1 MKHTQQSNIRQKI
14 LSFALGLSLLFNIFA
29 PVAAVFAQDVAP
41 PDTPVTSWQL
51 TDANQ
56 QAVSET
62 NPIKSGASYAL
73 TAEIHLQALE
83 GGKLVAGSTYQVKL
97 PVNAE
102 VGTWSGAQATPKVL
116 VSKSGETIGS
126 FVIQNQTILLT
137 LNEAVTELDQVD
149 AVIQTD
155 AVLTTDVNQAVT
167 QAVQVGDSSQKIAF
181 VVATSEVTAE
191 SELLPATPSLQ
202 LAPFAVAADYSSQV
216 VVNDWNIL
224 NGAGIPLSLTTLGAD
239 SGRYQLKFNWTLTPA
254 SSTLNAGDKFS
265 FNCPTMAP
273 SGSWTATNYAWS
285 DFLDS
290 NGIVIGQ
297 WRIQSNKIEVILN
310 ANVAGRQSISAEFI
324 SGSIAFQASVPQAGT
339 FDVSFGGI
347 VKTINFSKTSNNNI
361 GTLSGIDSKTCISVS
376 NTTAIWN
383 IQIGNAEVRKLGQS
397 FGTAFDVKQNV
408 YVEDMLNGTPNGT
421 ILLQARLFLPNNLDT
436 GVLSTRNVAFT
447 IYSTSKINQ
456 NPGESYEEFKGR
468 LQVYQYGYYQDEY
481 GKYTFVLNLGDLG
494 DSGPRYSDL
503 NANFVSVA
511 ASSVINA
518 GFYSE
523 SDRPALEAYIN
534 NTYGNSNV
542 IGGKVAEYIMKI
554 TETYPQVAQN
564 TQITNTA
571 KIIKNGNSSNVSAI
585 GTLQATSGTG
595 TTVTSGS
602 AGVYLL
608 DSDTNLP
615 LAGTFKL
622 QKQQGDGS
630 WIDYN
635 GDGSGPWTTDAAN
648 FGFVNA
654 GSVGDGTFRFYQT
667 AAPNAEYDLTN
678 SPGYD
683 ASAGSVVSV
692 PFTIDAAND
701 PTGQIVT
708 VKNTKY
714 KFNITYTKG
723 NHGDFNDNVF
733 NNRVINSMTPSFSGT
748 LGADGVSP
756 KGETGYTFTGWS
768 PAVANTVTATVT
780 YTAQWAPTVYDI
792 SYVLNGGS
800 PTSNP
805 ATYTYGVG
813 VTSFADATGKTG
825 YTFAGWYD
833 DATAGN
839 LVTTIS
845 TTETGNKTLYAR
857 WTPNEYDILYHLDG
871 GDNDGANPAKYTY
884 DVGVASFEDATK
896 DGYHFLGWY
905 DAAEGGNLITN
916 ISSTA
921 TGTKNLY
928 AHWDYTIT
936 YELDGGTNGT
946 NPTHYEFGTGVASF
960 APASKTG
967 HDFQGWYDAAT
978 GGNKV
983 TNIPATAK
991 EDKTLYA
998 RFTPSEYTI
1007 AYELDGGTNSTANPG
1022 TYTYGVGVASFEDA
1036 TKDGYIFLGWFDA
1049 ESGGN
1054 AITDISDTTMGNQT
1068 LYAHFKYDYA
1078 RLEAKPIVRT
1088 VVRNTTYTWHHP
1100 EHEPVLYDEDNNVVP
1115 DADIW
1120 AIVDGVAYNATD
1132 AAELPEGV
1140 HDVTFTNVNPMTRFT
1155 PFNRLVTRA
1164 TVREV
1169 TTHTTATILA
1179 VDNPIVELE
1188 PAPITVRYVD
1198 QSGKELKTATVYTG
1212 KIGDAITSNAPTI
1225 AGYELI
1231 SLSDKITATI
1241 TDQAQTFT
1249 FVYKPVTQTPA
1260 LPPTDQQLPK
1270 TGESQSAFNLILGF
1284 ILVAL
1289 VSMITWF
1296 KLGKRNTR
1304 HSD

>member
-1 MKHTQQSNIRQKI
+1 MKHTQQSNVRQKI
-14 LSFALGLSLLFNIFA
+14 LSFMLGLSLLFNIFA

-41 PDTPVTSWQL
+41 PVAPVTSWQL
-51 TDANQ
+51 TDANY
-56 QAVSET
+56 QAVSED
-62 NPIKSGASYAL
+62 NPIKSGVSYAL
-73 TAEIHLQALE
+73 TAEIHLQGLE
-83 GGKLVAGSTYQVKL
+83 GGHLVAGSTYQVKL

-102 VGTWSGAQATPKVL
+102 VGTWSGAQTTPKAL
-116 VSKSGETIGS
+116 VRKSGETVGS
-126 FVIQNQTILLT
+126 FVIQNQTVLLT
-137 LNEAVTELDQVD
+137 LNETVAELDQVD

-155 AVLTTDVNQAVT
+155 AVLITDVNQDVT
-167 QAVQVGDSSQKIAF
+167 QAVQVGNISQTLAF
-181 VVATSEVTAE
+181 EGAATDTTPELAKVKPALRATTA
-191 SELLPATPSLQ
+191 T
-202 LAPFAVAADYSSQV
+202 VDYSNQV
-216 VVNDWNIL
+216 VVNDWDLFNSA
-224 NGAGIPLSLTTLGAD
+224 GALSTTNPA
-239 SGRYQLKFNWTLTPA
+239 SGNSYYKLIFSWTLTP
-254 SSTLNAGDKFS
+254 SNTTLNGGDKFS
-265 FNCPTMAP
+265 FDRPTTLGG
-273 SGSWTATNYAWS
+273 GSWSAQNYEWS
-285 DFLDS
+285 DFSDYL
-290 NGIVIGQ
+290 GTVIGR
-297 WRIQSNKIEVILN
+297 WRITNSKIQVELYDS
-310 ANVAGRQSISAEFI
+310 VAGRQSISGNFSSS
-324 SGSIAFQASVPQAGT
+324 SGAFMAPNIIQGGDYET
-339 FDVSFGGI
+339 TFGGT
-347 VKTINFSKTSNNNI
+347 VKIIKFIQKTQVMNPLPSGDVKSAQNFTNAMGTWYIAI
-361 GTLSGIDSKTCISVS
+361 GRT
-376 NTTAIWN
+376 
-383 IQIGNAEVRKLGQS
+383 EVKGLGTS
-397 FGTAFDVKQNV
+397 FGTAYNNQTNV
-408 YVEDMLNGTPNGT
+408 YIEDPLNATPNGT
-421 ILLQARLFLPNNLDT
+421 ISLSASVNIPTNLNSGT
-436 GVLSTRNVAFT
+436 LATQGKGFSVPIT
-447 IYSTSKINQ
+447 KISQ
-456 NPGESYEEFKGR
+456 NPGESYLDFKAR
-468 LQVYQYGYYQDEY
+468 LQVYQYGFYQDDL
-481 GKYTFVLNLGDLG
+481 GKYTLVLYLGDIGNDGL
-494 DSGPRYSDL
+494 RYSDL
-503 NANFVSVA
+503 NSNYANLVA
-511 ASSVINA
+511 NNFITA
-518 GFYSE
+518 GYYSE
-523 SDRPALEAYIN
+523 SDRTDLVDFLN
-534 NTYGNSNV
+534 TTYGNNNV
-542 IGGKVAEYIMKI
+542 ISGKIASYYITFSEKF
-554 TETYPQVAQN
+554 PQVAVN
-564 TQITNTA
+564 TQVRNTA
-571 KIIKNGNSSNVSAI
+571 KITKGGVSRDYSAT
-585 GTLQATSGTG
+585 GTLTAPSGSG
-595 TTVTSGS
+595 GTVTSGS

-608 DSDTNLP
+608 DDDTNLP
-615 LAGTFKL
+615 LSGTFKL

-635 GDGSGPWTTDAAN
+635 AGATYTTDAAN

-654 GSVGDGTFRFYQT
+654 GAVGDGTFRFYQT
-667 AAPNAEYDLTN
+667 AAPSSEYDLTN

-683 ASAGSVVSV
+683 ASAGSVVSAS
-692 PFTIDAAND
+692 FTVNAATD
-701 PTGQIVT
+701 TAGKTVT

-723 NHGDFNDNVF
+723 NHGDFADNVF
-733 NNRVINSMTPSFSGT
+733 TGRVINSMTPSFSGT
-748 LGADGVSP
+748 LGADGISP

-792 SYVLNGGS
+792 SYVLNGGNNS
-800 PTSNP
+800 LSNP

-839 LVTTIS
+839 PVTTIS

-857 WTPNEYDILYHLDG
+857 WTPNEYDIVYHLDG
-871 GDNDGANPAKYTY
+871 GTNDSANPAKYTY

-916 ISSTA
+916 IATNA
-921 TGTKNLY
+921 TGTKDLY

-936 YELDGGTNGT
+936 YELDGGTNGA

-960 APASKTG
+960 NPASKTG
-967 HDFQGWYDAAT
+967 HDFQGWYDVAT

-1007 AYELDGGTNSTANPG
+1007 AYELDGGTNSTANPDS
-1022 TYTYGVGVASFEDA
+1022 YIYGVGVPSFEDA

-1068 LYAHFKYDYA
+1068 LYAHFKYDNA
-1078 RLEAKPIVRT
+1078 RIEAKPIVRT
-1088 VVRNTTYTWHHP
+1088 IVKNTTYTWHHP

-1212 KIGDAITSNAPTI
+1212 KIGDAITSNAPAI

-1231 SLSDKITATI
+1231 SLSDKINATI

-1260 LPPTDQQLPK
+1260 LPTTDQQLPK
-1270 TGESQSAFNLILGF
+1270 TGESQSAFSLILGF

-1289 VSMITWF
+1289 VSILTWF

>member
-41 PDTPVTSWQL
+41 PDAPVTSWQL
-51 TDANQ
+51 TDANY

-73 TAEIHLQALE
+73 TTDLHLQGLE
-83 GGKLVAGSTYQVKL
+83 GGKLVAGSSYQVKL

-102 VGTWSGAQATPKVL
+102 VGTWSGAQATPKAL

-126 FVIQNQTILLT
+126 FVIQNQTVLLT
-137 LNEAVTELDQVD
+137 LNEAVSELDQVD
-149 AVIQTD
+149 VVIQTD
-155 AVLTTDVNQAVT
+155 AVLTTDVNQDVT
-167 QAVQVGDSSQKIAF
+167 QAVQVGNISQTLTFEGA
-181 VVATSEVTAE
+181 TAE
-191 SELLPATPSLQ
+191 TTPELAKVKPALR
-202 LAPFAVAADYSSQV
+202 VAAAPVDYSSQV
-216 VVNDWNIL
+216 VVNDWNML
-224 NGAGIPLSLTTLGAD
+224 NSAGNPLSTTNPATG
-239 SGRYQLKFNWTLTPA
+239 SGSYQLKFNWTLTP
-254 SSTLNAGDKFS
+254 SSAVLNEGDKFS
-265 FNCPTMAP
+265 IAYPVVAINKPF
-273 SGSWTATNYAWS
+273 TAVNFAWS
-285 DFLDS
+285 DFSDNS
-290 NGIVIGQ
+290 GVTIGR
-297 WRIQSNKIEVILN
+297 WRINNGKIDVELYASVS
-310 ANVAGRQSISAEFI
+310 GRQSVSGEFI
-324 SGSIAFQASVPQAGT
+324 SGTYAFRAPNITQGGDY
-339 FDVSFGGI
+339 DVSFGGVVKVIKFIDKPI
-347 VKTINFSKTSNNNI
+347 VLPI
-361 GTLSGIDSKTCISVS
+361 LPSGDSKEAISAT
-376 NTTAIWN
+376 NTTVQWSMP
-383 IQIGNAEVRKLGQS
+383 IGRSEIKELGTS
-397 FGTAFDVKQNV
+397 FGSNYTVQTNV
-408 YVEDMLNGTPNGT
+408 YVEDTLSGIPAGNIT
-421 ILLQARLFLPNNLDT
+421 ISTGMNIPTDLSS
-436 GVLSTRNVAFT
+436 GVLSSHIASVNSIT
-447 IYSTSKINQ
+447 IPSTKILQ
-456 NPGESYEEFKGR
+456 MPGESFAEFKAR
-468 LQVYQYGYYQDEY
+468 LQIYQYGFYQD
-481 GKYTFVLNLGDLG
+481 DLG
-494 DSGPRYSDL
+494 QYTLIVYLGNMGSEGPKYSDF
-503 NANFVSVA
+503 NPNF
-511 ASSVINA
+511 ASA
-518 GFYSE
+518 GADRTVNSSSNLYSE
-523 SDRPALEAYIN
+523 SDRAALETFFA
-534 NTYGNSNV
+534 TTFGDGNV
-542 IGGKVAEYIMKI
+542 IGGRVAQYRVTFNEI
-554 TETYPQVAQN
+554 YPQVITN
-564 TQITNTA
+564 TIVRNTA
-571 KIIKNGNSSNVSAI
+571 KITKSGISKDVSVTA
-585 GTLQATSGTG
+585 TLQGVGGTG
-595 TTVTSGS
+595 GTVAAGS

-630 WIDYN
+630 WADYN
-635 GDGSGPWTTDAAN
+635 AGATYTTDAAN

-654 GSVGDGTFRFYQT
+654 GAVGDGTYRFYQT

-683 ASAGSVVSV
+683 AGAGSVVSDS
-692 PFTIDAAND
+692 FTVNAATD
-701 PTGQIVT
+701 TTGQIVT

-723 NHGDFNDNVF
+723 NHGDFADNVF
-733 NNRVINSMTPSFSGT
+733 TGRVINSMTPSFSGT

-768 PAVANTVTATVT
+768 PAVANTVTAAVT

-792 SYVLNGGS
+792 SYVLNGGANS
-800 PTSNP
+800 LSNP
-805 ATYTYGVG
+805 VTYTYGVG

-839 LVTTIS
+839 PVTTIS
-845 TTETGNKTLYAR
+845 TTDTGNKTLYAR
-857 WTPNEYDILYHLDG
+857 WTPNEYDIVYHLDG
-871 GDNDGANPAKYTY
+871 GDNDSANPAKYTY

-936 YELDGGTNGT
+936 YELDGGTNGV

-1007 AYELDGGTNSTANPG
+1007 AYELDGGTNSAANPNS
-1022 TYTYGVGVASFEDA
+1022 YTYGVGVPSFEDA
-1036 TKDGYIFLGWFDA
+1036 TKDGYIFLGWFDDA
-1049 ESGGN
+1049 TAGN

-1088 VVRNTTYTWHHP
+1088 IVKNTTYTWHHP
-1100 EHEPVLYDEDNNVVP
+1100 EHEPVLYDEDNNIVP

-1120 AIVDGVAYNATD
+1120 AIVDGVAYKATD

-1169 TTHTTATILA
+1169 TTHTTATIIA

-1231 SLSDKITATI
+1231 SLSDKINATI

-1260 LPPTDQQLPK
+1260 LPTTDQQLPK
-1270 TGESQSAFNLILGF
+1270 TGESQSAFSLILGF

-1289 VSMITWF
+1289 VSILTWF

>member
-29 PVAAVFAQDVAP
+29 PVAAVFAQDVEP
-41 PDTPVTSWQL
+41 PNAPVTSWQL
-51 TDANQ
+51 TDANY

-62 NPIKSGASYAL
+62 NPIKSGANYAL
-73 TAEIHLQALE
+73 TAEIHLQGLE
-83 GGKLVAGSTYQVKL
+83 GGHLVAGSTYQVKL

-102 VGTWSGAQATPKVL
+102 VGTWSGEQATPKAL
-116 VSKSGETIGS
+116 VNKSGETIGL
-126 FVIQNQTILLT
+126 FVIQNQIVLLT

-149 AVIQTD
+149 AVIQTS

-167 QAVQVGDSSQKIAF
+167 QVVQVGNISQTLAF
-181 VVATSEVTAE
+181 EGGAAETTTELAKAKTA
-191 SELLPATPSLQ
+191 LRAAA
-202 LAPFAVAADYSSQV
+202 APVNYTNEV
-216 VVNDWNIL
+216 VVNNWDIFNS
-224 NGAGIPLSLTTLGAD
+224 AGPLSTTNPGT
-239 SGRYQLKFNWTLTPA
+239 SGQGYQLKFNWTL
-254 SSTLNAGDKFS
+254 
-265 FNCPTMAP
+265 AP
-273 SGSWTATNYAWS
+273 SGAVLNEGDTFSINKPINTNGGTWSATDYSWS
-285 DFLDS
+285 DFSDASGL
-290 NGIVIGQ
+290 VLGQ
-297 WRIQSNKIEVILN
+297 WRISNQKIEVILN
-310 ANVAGRQSISAEFI
+310 ANVIGKQTISAEFI
-324 SGSIAFQASVPQAGT
+324 SGSTAFRASVGSKEEPYN
-339 FDVSFGGI
+339 VSFGGI
-347 VKTINFSKTSNNNI
+347 VKPIKFIVNTSL
-361 GTLSGIDSKTCISVS
+361 GTFPTSDTKMSAGSS
-376 NTTAIWN
+376 NTNLSWSIAVGRPEIREL
-383 IQIGNAEVRKLGQS
+383 ASCL
-397 FGTAFDVKQNV
+397 GTAFSIKTGV
-408 YVEDMLNGTPNGT
+408 YVEDVLRGTPSALTLSGT
-421 ILLQARLFLPNNLDT
+421 IVLPLDFTTGALSAKATSYNVPTNLIT
-436 GVLSTRNVAFT
+436 
-447 IYSTSKINQ
+447 Q
-456 NPGESYEEFKGR
+456 NPGESYENFKSR
-468 LQVYQYGYYQDEY
+468 LDVYDYGFYQDGG
-481 GKYTFVLNLGDLG
+481 GKYTLVLYLGDLG
-494 DSGPRYSDL
+494 NDGLRYSDL
-503 NANFVSVA
+503 NANFASVA
-511 ASSVINA
+511 ANNA
-518 GFYSE
+518 VALGYYTAAEKADLVEFY
-523 SDRPALEAYIN
+523 
-534 NTYGNSNV
+534 NTVYGNGNI
-542 IGGKVAEYIMKI
+542 IGGKVAYYSVSFKEA
-554 TETYPQVAQN
+554 YPQVATN
-564 TQITNTA
+564 TQYTNTA
-571 KIIKNGNSSNVSAI
+571 KITKSGVARNVSAT

-602 AGVYLL
+602 AGVYLA
-608 DSDTNLP
+608 DTDTNFP
-615 LAGTFKL
+615 LSGTFKL
-622 QKQQGDGS
+622 QKYDGTN
-630 WIDYN
+630 WTDYN
-635 GDGSGPWTTDAAN
+635 TSATYTTDAGN
-648 FGFVNA
+648 LGFINTGA
-654 GSVGDGTFRFYQT
+654 VGDGTYRFVQT
-667 AAPNAEYDLTN
+667 AAPSAEYDLTK

-683 ASAGSVVSV
+683 AGIGTVISAT
-692 PFTIDAAND
+692 FTVDAAND
-701 PTGQIVT
+701 TAGKTVT

-714 KFNITYTKG
+714 KFNIIYTKG
-723 NHGDFNDNVF
+723 NHGDFTDNVF
-733 NNRVINSMTPSFSGT
+733 NNQTINSATPSFSGT

-792 SYVLNGGS
+792 SYVLNGGNNS
-800 PTSNP
+800 LSNP

-857 WTPNEYDILYHLDG
+857 WTPNEYDIVYHLDG
-871 GDNDGANPAKYTY
+871 GDNDSANPAKYTY

-921 TGTKNLY
+921 TGTKDLY

-936 YELDGGTNGT
+936 YDLDGGTNGA
-946 NPTHYEFGTGVASF
+946 NPTHYEFGTGVSSF

-1007 AYELDGGTNSTANPG
+1007 AYELDGGTNSTANPDS
-1022 TYTYGVGVASFEDA
+1022 YTYGVGVPSFEDA
-1036 TKDGYIFLGWFDA
+1036 TKDGYIFLGWFDDA
-1049 ESGGN
+1049 TAGN

-1120 AIVDGVAYNATD
+1120 AIVDGVAYKATD

-1179 VDNPIVELE
+1179 KDLE

-1249 FVYKPVTQTPA
+1249 FVYKPVTQTPV
-1260 LPPTDQQLPK
+1260 LPPTGQQLPK
-1270 TGESQSAFNLILGF
+1270 TGESQSVFSLILGF

-1289 VSMITWF
+1289 VSILTWF

>member
-1 MKHTQQSNIRQKI
+1 MKHTQQSNVRQKI

-41 PDTPVTSWQL
+41 PDAPVTSWQL
-51 TDANQ
+51 TDADN

-62 NPIKSGASYAL
+62 NPIKAGASYAL
-73 TAEIHLQALE
+73 MAEIHLQGLE
-83 GGKLVAGSTYQVKL
+83 GEHLVVGSTYQVKL

-102 VGTWSGAQATPKVL
+102 VGTWSGAQATPKAL

-126 FVIQNQTILLT
+126 FVIQNQTVLLT

-149 AVIQTD
+149 AVIKTD
-155 AVLTTDVNQAVT
+155 AVLTIDVNQDVT
-167 QAVQVGDSSQKIAF
+167 QAVQVGNISQTLAF
-181 VVATSEVTAE
+181 EGTTPELAKAKPALRAAT
-191 SELLPATPSLQ
+191 
-202 LAPFAVAADYSSQV
+202 APVDYTNEV

-224 NGAGIPLSLTTLGAD
+224 NSLGAPLSTTVVGANRQ
-239 SGRYQLKFNWTLTPA
+239 GYQLKFSWTLSP
-254 SSTLNAGDKFS
+254 SGSTLNENDTLS
-265 FNCPTMAP
+265 FNMPTMTP
-273 SGSWTATNYAWS
+273 SGSWTVTNYAWS
-285 DFLDS
+285 DFSDS
-290 NGIVIGQ
+290 SGVVLGQ
-297 WRIQSNKIEVILN
+297 WRINSNKIEVVLN
-310 ANVAGRQSISAEFI
+310 ANVIGRQSITAEFI
-324 SGSIAFQASVPQAGT
+324 SGATAVMPTVGMAGGL
-339 FDVSFGGI
+339 FDVNFGGI
-347 VKTINFSKTSNNNI
+347 TKQIRFANI
-361 GTLSGIDSKTCISVS
+361 ALSALNTKDRKMVQSSS
-376 NTTAIWN
+376 NTNVQWGVS
-383 IQIGNAEVRKLGQS
+383 IGSEEIKKLGES
-397 FGTAFDVKQNV
+397 FGQDYDIQNNV
-408 YVEDMLNGTPNGT
+408 YIEDALNGTPGSFSLQG
-421 ILLQARLFLPNNLDT
+421 ILYVPYNLAT
-436 GVLSTRNVAFT
+436 GALSTYAVAYNIPVT
-447 IYSTSKINQ
+447 KITQ
-456 NPGESYEEFKGR
+456 NSGESYTEFKAR
-468 LQVYQYGYYQDEY
+468 LQPYQYGFYQDANSQ
-481 GKYTFVLNLGDLG
+481 YTLVFYLGG
-494 DSGPRYSDL
+494 IGANGTKYSDL
-503 NANFVSVA
+503 NANF
-511 ASSVINA
+511 ASSVVNVAISN

-523 SDRPALEAYIN
+523 TEREVLKSYLTS
-534 NTYGNSNV
+534 TYGNTNV
-542 IGGKVAEYIMKI
+542 VGGRVVSFTAVIS
-554 TETYPQVAQN
+554 ETYPQVATN
-564 TQITNTA
+564 TQVRNTA
-571 KIIKNGNSSNVSAI
+571 KITKSGISKDVSAT
-585 GTLQATSGTG
+585 GELQAPAGSGG
-595 TTVTSGS
+595 TVISGS

-615 LAGTFKL
+615 LSVTFKL

-654 GSVGDGTFRFYQT
+654 GAVGDGTFRFYQT
-667 AAPNAEYDLTN
+667 AAPNSEYDLTN
-678 SPGYD
+678 SPVYD
-683 ASAGSVVSV
+683 ADAGSVVSAS
-692 PFTIDAAND
+692 FTIDATND
-701 PTGQIVT
+701 PTGKIVT

-714 KFNITYTKG
+714 KFNITYTKC

-733 NNRVINSMTPSFSGT
+733 TGRVINSMTPSFSGT

-792 SYVLNGGS
+792 SYVLNGGNNS
-800 PTSNP
+800 LSNP

-839 LVTTIS
+839 PVTTIS

-857 WTPNEYDILYHLDG
+857 WTPNEYDIVYHLDG
-871 GDNDGANPAKYTY
+871 GDNDSANPAKYTY

-936 YELDGGTNGT
+936 YELDGGTNGV

-960 APASKTG
+960 NPASKTG
-967 HDFQGWYDAAT
+967 HEFQGWYDAAT
-978 GGNKV
+978 DGNKV

-1022 TYTYGVGVASFEDA
+1022 TYTYGVGVPSFEDA
-1036 TKDGYIFLGWFDA
+1036 TKAGYIFLGWFDDA
-1049 ESGGN
+1049 TAGN

-1088 VVRNTTYTWHHP
+1088 IVKNTTYTWHHP
-1100 EHEPVLYDEDNNVVP
+1100 EHEPVLYDEDNNIVP

-1164 TVREV
+1164 AVKEV

-1179 VDNPIVELE
+1179 QDLE

-1260 LPPTDQQLPK
+1260 LPPTGQQLPK
-1270 TGESQSAFNLILGF
+1270 TGESQSVFSLILGF

-1289 VSMITWF
+1289 VSILTWF
-1296 KLGKRNTR
+1296 NLGKRNTR

>member
-14 LSFALGLSLLFNIFA
+14 LSFVLGLSLLFNIFA

-41 PDTPVTSWQL
+41 PDAPVTSWQL
-51 TDANQ
+51 TDANY
-56 QAVSET
+56 QAVSED

-73 TAEIHLQALE
+73 TADLHLQGLE
-83 GGKLVAGSTYQVKL
+83 GGQLVAGSTYQVKL
-97 PVNAE
+97 PANAE
-102 VGTWSGAQATPKVL
+102 VGTWSGEQATPKAL
-116 VSKSGETIGS
+116 VNKSGEAIGS
-126 FVIQNQTILLT
+126 FVIQNQTVLLT

-155 AVLTTDVNQAVT
+155 AVLTTDVNQAMT
-167 QAVQVGDSSQKIAF
+167 QAVQVGGISQTLVFEGTTPELAKAKPALRA
-181 VVATSEVTAE
+181 AT
-191 SELLPATPSLQ
+191 
-202 LAPFAVAADYSSQV
+202 APVDYSSQV

-224 NGAGIPLSLTTLGAD
+224 DNAGNPVSTTNPATGASL
-239 SGRYQLKFNWTLTPA
+239 YQLKFNWTLSP
-254 SSTLNAGDKFS
+254 SISVLNEGDYFS
-265 FNCPTMAP
+265 FNLPVNV
-273 SGSWTATNYAWS
+273 GVGNWTATNYSWS
-285 DFLDS
+285 NFTDS
-290 NGIVIGQ
+290 LGIVLGQ
-297 WRIQSNKIEVILN
+297 WRISNSKIEVVLGVN
-310 ANVAGRQSISAEFI
+310 TTGKQTI
-324 SGSIAFQASVPQAGT
+324 SGEFTTGKGALASPNIYGGGDY
-339 FDVSFGGI
+339 DVSFGGI
-347 VKTINFSKTSNNNI
+347 VKKIKFNSRSKPTLNGLGGSRKWATSTSNVHI
-361 GTLSGIDSKTCISVS
+361 SWSVS
-376 NTTAIWN
+376 FNN
-383 IQIGNAEVRKLGQS
+383 DKVKKLGTS
-397 FGTAFDVKQNV
+397 FGNDYDIQEDVYLEDSLKGTPAGSVSLMGVAYAPSNLSTGQLAST
-408 YVEDMLNGTPNGT
+408 YVEYPITAT
-421 ILLQARLFLPNNLDT
+421 K
-436 GVLSTRNVAFT
+436 VS
-447 IYSTSKINQ
+447 Q
-456 NPGESYEEFKGR
+456 NPGESYEAFKAR
-468 LQVYQYGYYQDEY
+468 LQVYEY
-481 GKYTFVLNLGDLG
+481 GVYENDMGNYTFVLYLGDVG
-494 DSGPRYSDL
+494 RDGVRYSDL
-503 NANFVSVA
+503 SPTFATHLTNT
-511 ASSVINA
+511 VINQN
-518 GFYSE
+518 FYSE
-523 SDRPALEAYIN
+523 SDRADLVDFLTN
-534 NTYGNSNV
+534 VYGNNNAV
-542 IGGKVAEYIMKI
+542 GGKVVAFRAGFSEVF
-554 TETYPQVAQN
+554 PQVAVD
-564 TQITNTA
+564 TQVINTA
-571 KIIKNGNSSNVSAI
+571 KITGITPDLTATA
-585 GTLQATSGTG
+585 TLRATSGSG
-595 TTVTSGS
+595 GTVTAGS

-608 DSDTNLP
+608 DNDTNLP
-615 LAGTFKL
+615 LSGTFKL

-630 WIDYN
+630 WVDYN
-635 GDGSGPWTTDAAN
+635 AGATYTTDAAN

-654 GSVGDGTFRFYQT
+654 GAVGDGTYRFYQT
-667 AAPNAEYDLTN
+667 AAPSSEYDLAN
-678 SPGYD
+678 SPTADSSTGT
-683 ASAGSVVSV
+683 VVSAS
-692 PFTIDAAND
+692 FTVNAATD
-701 PTGQIVT
+701 PTGKIVT

-723 NHGDFNDNVF
+723 NHGDFADNVF
-733 NNRVINSMTPSFSGT
+733 TGRVINSMTPSFSGT

-792 SYVLNGGS
+792 SYVLNGGANS
-800 PTSNP
+800 LSNP
-805 ATYTYGVG
+805 ATYSYGVG

-825 YTFAGWYD
+825 YTFAGRYD
-833 DATAGN
+833 AATAGN
-839 LVTTIS
+839 PVTTIS

-857 WTPNEYDILYHLDG
+857 WTPNEYDIIYHLDG
-871 GDNDGANPAKYTY
+871 GDNDSANPAKYTY

-921 TGTKNLY
+921 TGTKDLY

-936 YELDGGTNGT
+936 YDLDGGTNGA
-946 NPTHYEFGTGVASF
+946 NPTHYEFGTGIASF
-960 APASKTG
+960 NPASKTG
-967 HDFQGWYDAAT
+967 HDFQGWYDADT

-1007 AYELDGGTNSTANPG
+1007 AYELDGGTNSTANPDS
-1022 TYTYGVGVASFEDA
+1022 YTYGVGVPSFEDA

-1049 ESGGN
+1049 ENGGN
-1054 AITDISDTTMGNQT
+1054 AITDISDSAMGNQT
-1068 LYAHFKYDYA
+1068 LYAHFKYYYA

-1088 VVRNTTYTWHHP
+1088 IVKNTTYTWHHP

-1169 TTHTTATILA
+1169 TTHTTATIIA

-1212 KIGDAITSNAPTI
+1212 KIGDAITSNAPAI

-1231 SLSDKITATI
+1231 SLGDKITATI

-1249 FVYKPVTQTPA
+1249 FVYKPVTQAPA
-1260 LPPTDQQLPK
+1260 LPPTGQQLPK
-1270 TGESQSAFNLILGF
+1270 TGESQSVFSLILGF

-1289 VSMITWF
+1289 VSVLTWF
-1296 KLGKRNTR
+1296 KLGKRTTR

>member
-41 PDTPVTSWQL
+41 PDAPVTSWQL
-51 TDANQ
+51 TDANY
-56 QAVSET
+56 QAVSDD

-73 TAEIHLQALE
+73 TTEIHLQALE

-102 VGTWSGAQATPKVL
+102 VGTWSGDQATPKAL
-116 VSKSGETIGS
+116 VSKSGETVGS
-126 FVIQNQTILLT
+126 FVIQNQTVLLT

-155 AVLTTDVNQAVT
+155 AVLTTDVNQDVT
-167 QAVQVGDSSQKIAF
+167 QAVQVGGISQTLAF
-181 VVATSEVTAE
+181 EGAATEITPELAKVKPALRAATA
-191 SELLPATPSLQ
+191 P
-202 LAPFAVAADYSSQV
+202 VDYSSQV

-224 NGAGIPLSLTTLGAD
+224 DGTGTPLSTIVPGVNG
-239 SGRYQLKFNWTLTPA
+239 GRYQLRFSWTL
-254 SSTLNAGDKFS
+254 
-265 FNCPTMAP
+265 AP
-273 SGSWTATNYAWS
+273 SGAVLSEGDTFFFDKPININGGSWSLIPYSWVNFA
-285 DFLDS
+285 DS
-290 NGIVIGQ
+290 SGVILGQ
-297 WRIQSNKIEVILN
+297 WRINSNNKIEVVLGV
-310 ANVAGRQSISAEFI
+310 NVTGRQSISAEFI
-324 SGSIAFQASVPQAGT
+324 SGTTALTASVNAQGGI
-339 FDVSFGGI
+339 FNVSFGGL
-347 VKTINFSKTSNNNI
+347 VKPILFRSASTMSPLNRNDLKAPGTISNDTAWWSI
-361 GTLSGIDSKTCISVS
+361 TVGTGDLID
-376 NTTAIWN
+376 
-383 IQIGNAEVRKLGQS
+383 LGTS
-397 FGTAFDVKQNV
+397 FGTTYTTRTGV
-408 YVEDMLNGTPNGT
+408 YVEDPLNGSYNSVTLVT
-421 ILLQARLFLPNNLDT
+421 RMYLPTDVAT
-436 GVLSTRNVAFT
+436 GVLSGNGVAVSIPIT
-447 IYSTSKINQ
+447 KVNQ
-456 NPGESYEEFKGR
+456 NAGETYSAFKAR
-468 LQVYQYGYYQDEY
+468 LGVYEY
-481 GKYTFVLNLGDLG
+481 GVYEDSLGKQTVVIYLGDMGSDGL
-494 DSGPRYSDL
+494 RYSDISP
-503 NANFVSVA
+503 NFVTGVA
-511 ASSVINA
+511 NYAINN
-518 GFYSE
+518 GYYSE
-523 SDRPALEAYIN
+523 SDRAALQTFIANI
-534 NTYGNSNV
+534 YGNGNV
-542 IGGKVAEYIMKI
+542 IGGKIASYSVGIN
-554 TETYPQVAQN
+554 ETYPQVSTN
-564 TQITNTA
+564 TTITNTA
-571 KIIKNGNSSNVSAI
+571 KITKGITSKDVSAS
-585 GTLQATSGTG
+585 GELQAPSGSGGTITSGT
-595 TTVTSGS
+595 
-602 AGVYLL
+602 AGIYLT
-608 DSDTNLP
+608 DTDTNFP
-615 LAGTFKL
+615 LSGIFKL
-622 QKQQGDGS
+622 QKKQGDGS
-630 WIDYN
+630 WADYN
-635 GDGSGPWTTDAAN
+635 AGATYTTDVAN

-654 GSVGDGTFRFYQT
+654 GSVGDGTYRFYQT
-667 AAPNAEYDLTN
+667 ATPSSEYDLTN
-678 SPGYD
+678 SPDYD
-683 ASAGSVVSV
+683 SGAGSVVSQEFV
-692 PFTIDAAND
+692 VASTDAA
-701 PTGQIVT
+701 GQT
-708 VKNTKY
+708 VNVQNTKY

-733 NNRVINSMTPSFSGT
+733 NNHVINSMTPSFSGT

-792 SYVLNGGS
+792 SYVLNGGNNS
-800 PTSNP
+800 LSNP

-813 VTSFADATGKTG
+813 VTSFADATGKIG

-839 LVTTIS
+839 PVTTIS

-857 WTPNEYDILYHLDG
+857 WTPNEYDIVYHLDDG
-871 GDNDGANPAKYTY
+871 TNDSANPAKYTY

-921 TGTKNLY
+921 TGTKDLY

-936 YELDGGTNGT
+936 YELDGGTNGV

-960 APASKTG
+960 NPASKTG

-983 TNIPATAK
+983 TNISATAK

-1007 AYELDGGTNSTANPG
+1007 AYELDGGTNSTANPDS
-1022 TYTYGVGVASFEDA
+1022 YTYGVGVPSFEDA
-1036 TKDGYIFLGWFDA
+1036 TKDGYIFLGWFDDA
-1049 ESGGN
+1049 TAGN

-1169 TTHTTATILA
+1169 TTHTTATIIA
-1179 VDNPIVELE
+1179 KDLE

-1260 LPPTDQQLPK
+1260 LPPTGQQLPK
-1270 TGESQSAFNLILGF
+1270 TGESQSVLNLILGF

-1289 VSMITWF
+1289 VSILTWF
-1296 KLGKRNTR
+1296 KLGRRNTR

>member
-1 MKHTQQSNIRQKI
+1 MKHTQQSNVRQKI

-41 PDTPVTSWQL
+41 PDAPVTSWQL

-56 QAVSET
+56 QAVSED
-62 NPIKSGASYAL
+62 NPIKSGADYAL
-73 TAEIHLQALE
+73 TAEIHLQGLE
-83 GGKLVAGSTYQVKL
+83 GGHLVAGSTYQVKL

-102 VGTWSGAQATPKVL
+102 VGTWSGDQATPKAL
-116 VSKSGETIGS
+116 VSKSSETIGS
-126 FVIQNQTILLT
+126 FVIQNQTVLLT
-137 LNEAVTELDQVD
+137 LNEAVAELDQVD

-155 AVLTTDVNQAVT
+155 AVLTTDVNQDVT
-167 QAVQVGDSSQKIAF
+167 QAVQVGNISQTFAF
-181 VVATSEVTAE
+181 EGTVAETTPELVKVKPALRAATA
-191 SELLPATPSLQ
+191 P
-202 LAPFAVAADYSSQV
+202 VDYSNQV
-216 VVNDWNIL
+216 VVTDWNIL
-224 NGAGIPLSLTTLGAD
+224 DSTGTPLSTTNLGR
-239 SGRYQLKFNWTLTPA
+239 GNGTYQLKFSWTLSP
-254 SSTLNAGDKFS
+254 SSTILNEGDNFS
-265 FNCPTMAP
+265 LNIPTSTP
-273 SGSWTATNYAWS
+273 SGTWTVTNSAWTN
-285 DFLDS
+285 FTDS
-290 NGIVIGQ
+290 SNTILGQ
-297 WRIQSNKIEVILN
+297 WRIYNNKVEVVLGSNVT
-310 ANVAGRQSISAEFI
+310 GRQSITAEFI
-324 SGSIAFQASVPQAGT
+324 TGANALRVTSVTSGATVN
-339 FDVSFGGI
+339 VSFGGI
-347 VKTINFSKTSNNNI
+347 VKAIKFTTSTLTPLVLNDQKRVQNISNINAVWNVIFGNNELDELGKSFGSNYNIQTGVYIEDALNGIPSDFSLQTRVYAPADLIS
-361 GTLSGIDSKTCISVS
+361 GTLSNYSYAYSVPITQITQIS
-376 NTTAIWN
+376 
-383 IQIGNAEVRKLGQS
+383 
-397 FGTAFDVKQNV
+397 
-408 YVEDMLNGTPNGT
+408 
-421 ILLQARLFLPNNLDT
+421 
-436 GVLSTRNVAFT
+436 
-447 IYSTSKINQ
+447 
-456 NPGESYEEFKGR
+456 GESYQDFKSR
-468 LQVYQYGYYQDEY
+468 LGVYEYGYYQDDF
-481 GKYTFVLNLGDLG
+481 GQYTLVCYLGDMGIDGL
-494 DSGPRYSDL
+494 RYSDI
-503 NANFVSVA
+503 NTNFISALVSGC
-511 ASSVINA
+511 INN
-518 GFYSE
+518 GYYQE
-523 SDRPALEAYIN
+523 SDRSALEAFLT
-534 NTYGNSNV
+534 NTYGNGNV
-542 IGGKVAEYIMKI
+542 IGGKVVSYQANI
-554 TETYPQVAQN
+554 TETYPQVATN
-564 TQITNTA
+564 TPITNTA
-571 KIIKNGNSSNVSAI
+571 RITKSGISKDFSAS
-585 GTLQATSGTG
+585 GELQAPTGSGG
-595 TTVTSGS
+595 TAVSGS

-615 LAGTFKL
+615 LSGTFKL

-630 WIDYN
+630 WADYI

-654 GSVGDGTFRFYQT
+654 GSVGNGTYRFYQT

-683 ASAGSVVSV
+683 AGAGSVVSD

-701 PTGQIVT
+701 PTGKIVT

-733 NNRVINSMTPSFSGT
+733 TGRVINSMTPSFSGT

-792 SYVLNGGS
+792 SYVLNGGNNS
-800 PTSNP
+800 LSNP

-813 VTSFADATGKTG
+813 VTSFADATGKIG

-857 WTPNEYDILYHLDG
+857 WTPNEYDIIYHLDG
-871 GDNDGANPAKYTY
+871 GDNDSANPAKYTY

-921 TGTKNLY
+921 TGTKDLY

-936 YELDGGTNGT
+936 YDLDGGTNGV

-960 APASKTG
+960 NPASKTG

-978 GGNKV
+978 GGNLV

-1007 AYELDGGTNSTANPG
+1007 AYELDGGTNSTANPDS
-1022 TYTYGVGVASFEDA
+1022 YIYGVGVPSFEDA
-1036 TKDGYIFLGWFDA
+1036 TKDGYIFLGWFDDA
-1049 ESGGN
+1049 TAGN
-1054 AITDISDTTMGNQT
+1054 AITDISDTVMGNQT

-1100 EHEPVLYDEDNNVVP
+1100 EHEPVLYDEDNNIVP

-1120 AIVDGVAYNATD
+1120 AIVDGVAYKATD

-1179 VDNPIVELE
+1179 KDLE

-1231 SLSDKITATI
+1231 SLSDKINATI

-1260 LPPTDQQLPK
+1260 LPPTGQQLPK
-1270 TGESQSAFNLILGF
+1270 TGESQSVFSLILGF

-1289 VSMITWF
+1289 VSVLTWF

>member
-41 PDTPVTSWQL
+41 PDAPVTSWQL
-51 TDANQ
+51 TDENL
-56 QAVSET
+56 QAVSEN
-62 NPIKSGASYAL
+62 NPIKAGASYAL
-73 TAEIHLQALE
+73 TTEIHLQGLE

-102 VGTWSGAQATPKVL
+102 VGTWSGAQATPKAL
-116 VSKSGETIGS
+116 VNKSGETIGS
-126 FVIQNQTILLT
+126 FVIQNQTVLLT
-137 LNEAVTELDQVD
+137 LNEIVTELDQVD

-155 AVLTTDVNQAVT
+155 AVLTTDVAQATT
-167 QAVQVGDSSQKIAF
+167 QAVQVGGISQMLTF
-181 VVATSEVTAE
+181 EVTTP
-191 SELLPATPSLQ
+191 ELAKVKPALRAAT
-202 LAPFAVAADYSSQV
+202 APVDYTSQV
-216 VVNDWNIL
+216 VVNDWNML
-224 NGAGIPLSLTTLGAD
+224 NSAGNPLSMTTPAS
-239 SGRYQLKFNWTLTPA
+239 SGSRYQLKFSWTLTPQ
-254 SSTLNAGDKFS
+254 SGTLNEGDTLS
-265 FNCPTMAP
+265 FNCPTITPTGYWSA
-273 SGSWTATNYAWS
+273 TAFAWS
-285 DFLDS
+285 DFVDS
-290 NGIVIGQ
+290 SGGTIGQ
-297 WRIQSNKIEVILN
+297 WRINNNKIEVVLN
-310 ANVAGRQSISAEFI
+310 ASVTGKQSISAEFI
-324 SGSIAFQASVPQAGT
+324 SGGTAFTVITSAQGGDYIT
-339 FDVSFGGI
+339 SFGGI
-347 VKTINFSKTSNNNI
+347 AKPIKFNNI
-361 GTLSGIDSKTCISVS
+361 SMGSIGSGDSKSLRSIS
-376 NTTAIWN
+376 NDTAIWSVSTGKDSLK
-383 IQIGNAEVRKLGQS
+383 QLASS
-397 FGTAFDVKQNV
+397 FGGTYATQTSV
-408 YVEDMLNGTPNGT
+408 YVEDELNGVFN
-421 ILLQARLFLPNNLDT
+421 RLALTGIVYAPLPSSGDAS
-436 GVLSTRNVAFT
+436 GVAYSYTVPLTR
-447 IYSTSKINQ
+447 IYQ
-456 NPGESYEEFKGR
+456 NTGESYTEFKAR
-468 LQVYQYGYYQDEY
+468 LQIYQYGVYEDAF
-481 GKYTFVLNLGDLG
+481 GKQTVVLYLGNMGSDGL
-494 DSGPRYSDL
+494 RYSDL
-503 NANFVSVA
+503 NANFAYA
-511 ASSVINA
+511 AANYVLNN

-523 SDRPALEAYIN
+523 ADRSYLENYFTQ
-534 NTYGNSNV
+534 TYGNNNIIS
-542 IGGKVAEYIMKI
+542 GKIAMYSIAV
-554 TETYPQVAQN
+554 TEKYPQVSTS
-564 TQITNTA
+564 TQVTNTA
-571 KIIKNGNSSNVSAI
+571 RITKSGNTRDYSAT
-585 GTLQATSGTG
+585 GTLTAPSGSGG
-595 TTVTSGS
+595 TAVSGS

-608 DSDTNLP
+608 DNDTNLP
-615 LAGTFKL
+615 LSGTFKL

-654 GSVGDGTFRFYQT
+654 GAVGDGTYRFYQT

-683 ASAGSVVSV
+683 VSGGSVVSAS
-692 PFTIDAAND
+692 FTIDATND
-701 PTGQIVT
+701 PTGKIVT

-714 KFNITYTKG
+714 KFNVTYTKG

-805 ATYTYGVG
+805 TTYTYGVG

-839 LVTTIS
+839 PITTIS

-857 WTPNEYDILYHLDG
+857 WTPNEYDIIYHLDG
-871 GDNDGANPAKYTY
+871 GDNDSANPAKYTY

-905 DAAEGGNLITN
+905 DAVEGGNRITN

-921 TGTKNLY
+921 TGTKDLY

-936 YELDGGTNGT
+936 YELDGGTNGA
-946 NPTHYEFGTGVASF
+946 NPTHYEFGTCISSF
-960 APASKTG
+960 NPASKDG
-967 HDFQGWYDAAT
+967 HDFQGWYDADT

-1007 AYELDGGTNSTANPG
+1007 AYELDGGTNSTANPDS
-1022 TYTYGVGVASFEDA
+1022 YTYGVGVPSFEDA
-1036 TKDGYIFLGWFDA
+1036 TKDGYLFLGWFDA

-1054 AITDISDTTMGNQT
+1054 TITDISDTTMGNQT

-1088 VVRNTTYTWHHP
+1088 VVKNTTYTWHHP
-1100 EHEPVLYDEDNNVVP
+1100 EHEPVLYDEDNNIVP

-1120 AIVDGVAYNATD
+1120 AIVDGVAYKATD

-1169 TTHTTATILA
+1169 TTHTTATIIA
-1179 VDNPIVELE
+1179 KDLE

-1249 FVYKPVTQTPA
+1249 FVYKPVTQTTA
-1260 LPPTDQQLPK
+1260 LPPTGQQLPK
-1270 TGESQSAFNLILGF
+1270 TGESQSVFNLILGF

-1289 VSMITWF
+1289 VSVLTWF

>member
-1 MKHTQQSNIRQKI
+1 MKHTQQSSVRQKI
-14 LSFALGLSLLFNIFA
+14 LSFTLGLSLLFNIFA

-41 PDTPVTSWQL
+41 PDAPVTSWQL
-51 TDANQ
+51 TDANY
-56 QAVSET
+56 QAVSED

-73 TAEIHLQALE
+73 TADIHLHGLE
-83 GGKLVAGSTYQVKL
+83 GGHLVAGSTYQVKL
-97 PVNAE
+97 PANAE
-102 VGTWSGAQATPKVL
+102 VGTWSGAQATSKAL

-126 FVIQNQTILLT
+126 FVIQNQTVLLT

-167 QAVQVGDSSQKIAF
+167 QAVQVGHISQTLAF
-181 VVATSEVTAE
+181 EGTTTAP
-191 SELLPATPSLQ
+191 ELAKVKPALRAAA
-202 LAPFAVAADYSSQV
+202 APVDYSNQV
-216 VVNDWNIL
+216 VVNDWDIL
-224 NGAGIPLSLTTLGAD
+224 DNAGNPLSTTNPAN
-239 SGRYQLKFNWTLTPA
+239 SGSKYQLKFSWTLTVLSA
-254 SSTLNAGDKFS
+254 TLNEGDTFS
-265 FNCPTMAP
+265 INRPINTPGNTWSF
-273 SGSWTATNYAWS
+273 TNYSWS
-285 DFLDS
+285 DFTDS
-290 NGIVIGQ
+290 TGIVLGQ
-297 WRIQSNKIEVILN
+297 WRLSNNKVEVILGVN
-310 ANVAGRQSISAEFI
+310 AVGKQSISALFI
-324 SGSIAFQASVPQAGT
+324 SGSTAVTAPNDDQGADYNT
-339 FDVSFGGI
+339 SFGGI
-347 VKTINFSKTSNNNI
+347 VKVIKFNPKTIKLRPLSLEDSKIGSSFSNTSGNWSF
-361 GTLSGIDSKTCISVS
+361 TLSNQQV
-376 NTTAIWN
+376 
-383 IQIGNAEVRKLGQS
+383 QELGQS
-397 FGTAFDVKQNV
+397 FGTALTVQNNV
-408 YVEDMLNGTPNGT
+408 YVEDPLNGTPGST
-421 ILLQARLFLPNNLDT
+421 ITLHAMVSHPVDLTT
-436 GVLSTRNVAFT
+436 GVIADGSLKLSMPVT
-447 IYSTSKINQ
+447 KISQ
-456 NPGESYEEFKGR
+456 IPGESYADFKAR
-468 LQVYQYGYYQDEY
+468 LQVYQYGFYLDDL
-481 GKYTFVLNLGDLG
+481 GKYTFVIYLGDLG
-494 DSGPRYSDL
+494 EDGPKYSDL
-503 NANFVSVA
+503 NPNFALNSA
-511 ASSVINA
+511 DNLIASGAYLS
-518 GFYSE
+518 
-523 SDRPALEAYIN
+523 SDRDALVDFFN
-534 NTYGNSNV
+534 KVYGDNNV
-542 IGGKVAEYIMKI
+542 IGGKIVQYRIVLKENFPMVSTNTVITNRAKI
-554 TETYPQVAQN
+554 TKSGISKDVV
-564 TQITNTA
+564 
-571 KIIKNGNSSNVSAI
+571 GS
-585 GTLQATSGTG
+585 GTLQATSGIG
-595 TTVTSGS
+595 DTVNSGS

-615 LAGTFKL
+615 LSGTFKL

-683 ASAGSVVSV
+683 ASAGSVVSAS
-692 PFTIDAAND
+692 FTIDAAND
-701 PTGQIVT
+701 PTGKIVT

-723 NHGDFNDNVF
+723 NYGDFNDNVF
-733 NNRVINSMTPSFSGT
+733 TGRVINSMTPSFSGT

-792 SYVLNGGS
+792 SYVLNGGNNS
-800 PTSNP
+800 LSNP

-839 LVTTIS
+839 PVTTIS

-857 WTPNEYDILYHLDG
+857 WTPNEYDIVYHLDG
-871 GDNDGANPAKYTY
+871 GDNDSANPAKYTY

-921 TGTKNLY
+921 TGTKDLY

-1007 AYELDGGTNSTANPG
+1007 AYELDGGTNSTANPDS
-1022 TYTYGVGVASFEDA
+1022 YTYGVGVPSFEDA
-1036 TKDGYIFLGWFDA
+1036 TKDGYIFLGWFDDA
-1049 ESGGN
+1049 TAGN

-1164 TVREV
+1164 SVREV
-1169 TTHTTATILA
+1169 TTHTTATIL
-1179 VDNPIVELE
+1179 VKDLE

-1260 LPPTDQQLPK
+1260 LPPTGQQLPK
-1270 TGESQSAFNLILGF
+1270 TGESQSAFSLILGF

-1289 VSMITWF
+1289 VSVLTWF

>member
-1 MKHTQQSNIRQKI
+1 M
-14 LSFALGLSLLFNIFA
+14 A
-29 PVAAVFAQDVAP
+29 
-41 PDTPVTSWQL
+41 
-51 TDANQ
+51 
-56 QAVSET
+56 
-62 NPIKSGASYAL
+62 
-73 TAEIHLQALE
+73 
-83 GGKLVAGSTYQVKL
+83 GKQ
-97 PVNAE
+97 
-102 VGTWSGAQATPKVL
+102 
-116 VSKSGETIGS
+116 I
-126 FVIQNQTILLT
+126 
-137 LNEAVTELDQVD
+137 
-149 AVIQTD
+149 
-155 AVLTTDVNQAVT
+155 
-167 QAVQVGDSSQKIAF
+167 
-181 VVATSEVTAE
+181 
-191 SELLPATPSLQ
+191 
-202 LAPFAVAADYSSQV
+202 
-216 VVNDWNIL
+216 
-224 NGAGIPLSLTTLGAD
+224 
-239 SGRYQLKFNWTLTPA
+239 
-254 SSTLNAGDKFS
+254 
-265 FNCPTMAP
+265 
-273 SGSWTATNYAWS
+273 
-285 DFLDS
+285 
-290 NGIVIGQ
+290 
-297 WRIQSNKIEVILN
+297 
-310 ANVAGRQSISAEFI
+310 ISAEFI
-324 SGSIAFQASVPQAGT
+324 SGASAARASVLGQGGVYP
-339 FDVSFGGI
+339 VSFGGVSQNI
-347 VKTINFSKTSNNNI
+347 QFNSTSL
-361 GTLSGIDSKTCISVS
+361 GTLGNDNKTLFSVSDTIANWRISVG
-376 NTTAIWN
+376 APELREL
-383 IQIGNAEVRKLGQS
+383 AQS
-397 FGTAFDVKQNV
+397 FGSSYNSQTDV
-408 YVEDMLNGTPNGT
+408 YVEDALSGIPSD
-421 ILLQARLFLPNNLDT
+421 LSLQGRLFHPTDLT
-436 GVLSTRNVAFT
+436 SGKASAKSTAVVIPT
-447 IYSTSKINQ
+447 TQVNQ
-456 NPGESYEEFKGR
+456 NPGESYSDFKAR
-468 LQVYQYGYYQDEY
+468 LNIYQYGFYLDDFGQ
-481 GKYTFVLNLGDLG
+481 YTFVLYLGDMG
-494 DSGPRYSDL
+494 SDGFRYSDI
-503 NANFVSVA
+503 NPNFASTTANSA
-511 ASSVINA
+511 ITS
-518 GFYSE
+518 GYYPE
-523 SDRPALEAYIN
+523 SDRAALEAYYTG
-534 NTYGNSNV
+534 TYGNGNI
-542 IGGKVAEYIMKI
+542 IGGKIAMYVLVFN
-554 TETYPQVAQN
+554 ETYPQVATN
-564 TQITNTA
+564 TPITNTA
-571 KIIKNGNSSNVSAI
+571 RITKSGVSKDFS
-585 GTLQATSGTG
+585 ATGQLEGFAGSGG
-595 TTVTSGS
+595 TVTAGS

-615 LAGTFKL
+615 LSGTFKL

-630 WIDYN
+630 WSDYN
-635 GDGSGPWTTDAAN
+635 AGATYTTDAAN

-654 GSVGDGTFRFYQT
+654 GAVGDGTFRFYQT

-678 SPGYD
+678 SPDYD
-683 ASAGSVVSV
+683 ASAGSVVSASFV
-692 PFTIDAAND
+692 IDADND
-701 PTGQIVT
+701 PTGKIVT

-723 NHGDFNDNVF
+723 NRGDFNDNVF
-733 NNRVINSMTPSFSGT
+733 TGRVINSMTPSFSGT

-756 KGETGYTFTGWS
+756 KGETGYTCTGWS

-792 SYVLNGGS
+792 SYVLNGGNNS
-800 PTSNP
+800 LSNP

-813 VTSFADATGKTG
+813 VTSFVDATGKTG

-839 LVTTIS
+839 PITTIS

-857 WTPNEYDILYHLDG
+857 WTPNEYDIIYHLDG
-871 GDNDGANPAKYTY
+871 GDNDSANPAKYTY

-905 DAAEGGNLITN
+905 DAVEGGNRITN

-921 TGTKNLY
+921 TGTKDLY

-936 YELDGGTNGT
+936 YELDGGTNGA
-946 NPTHYEFGTGVASF
+946 NPTHYEFGTGVSSF
-960 APASKTG
+960 NPASKDG
-967 HDFQGWYDAAT
+967 HDFQGWYDADT

-1007 AYELDGGTNSTANPG
+1007 AYELDGGTNSTANPDS
-1022 TYTYGVGVASFEDA
+1022 YTYGVGVPSFEDA

-1078 RLEAKPIVRT
+1078 RLEAKPFVRT
-1088 VVRNTTYTWHHP
+1088 VVKNTTYTWHHP
-1100 EHEPVLYDEDNNVVP
+1100 EHEPVLYDEDNNIVP

-1155 PFNRLVTRA
+1155 PFNRLVTCA

-1169 TTHTTATILA
+1169 TTHTTATIIA
-1179 VDNPIVELE
+1179 KDLE

-1260 LPPTDQQLPK
+1260 LPPTGQQLPK
-1270 TGESQSAFNLILGF
+1270 TGESQSAFSLILGF

-1289 VSMITWF
+1289 VSVLTWF

>member
-41 PDTPVTSWQL
+41 PDAPVTSWQL
-51 TDANQ
+51 TDANY
-56 QAVSET
+56 QAVSED
-62 NPIKSGASYAL
+62 NPIKSGANYAL
-73 TAEIHLQALE
+73 TAEIHLQGLE
-83 GGKLVAGSTYQVKL
+83 GGHLVTGSSYQVKL

-102 VGTWSGAQATPKVL
+102 VGTWSGAQATPKAL

-126 FVIQNQTILLT
+126 FVIQNQTVLLT
-137 LNEAVTELDQVD
+137 LNETVTQLDQVD

-155 AVLTTDVNQAVT
+155 AVLTTDVNQTVI

-191 SELLPATPSLQ
+191 SELLSATPNLQ
-202 LAPFAVAADYSSQV
+202 LAPLAVATDYSNQV

-224 NGAGIPLSLTTLGAD
+224 NSAGVPLSTTTLGTNN
-239 SGRYQLKFNWTLTPA
+239 GGYQLQFNWTLTP
-254 SSTLNAGDKFS
+254 SNGTLNEGDTLS
-265 FNCPTMAP
+265 FNRPTMTP
-273 SGSWTATNYAWS
+273 SGSWGIINYEWS
-285 DFLDS
+285 NFTDS
-290 NGIVIGQ
+290 SGIVLGQ
-297 WRIQSNKIEVILN
+297 WRTNNNKVEVIFGP
-310 ANVAGRQSISAEFI
+310 NVAGKQGVSVTLS
-324 SGSIAFQASVPQAGT
+324 SGGTAIYPTGVTQGGT
-339 FDVSFGGI
+339 FNVSFGGI
-347 VKTINFSKTSNNNI
+347 VKPIGFTFVGSGM
-361 GTLSGIDSKTCISVS
+361 GTLRANDFKGFSGGT
-376 NTTAIWN
+376 NTRMSWSIEVGNVEVNNLAKSFGASFN
-383 IQIGNAEVRKLGQS
+383 IQTG
-397 FGTAFDVKQNV
+397 V
-408 YVEDMLNGTPNGT
+408 YVEDTLNNPTSVTLSSGNICIP
-421 ILLQARLFLPNNLDT
+421 LNLTT
-436 GVLSTRNVAFT
+436 GALSNRMSGGGNVSIT
-447 IYSTSKINQ
+447 KISQ
-456 NPGESYEEFKGR
+456 NPGESYADFKAR
-468 LQVYQYGYYQDEY
+468 LGVYEYGFYQDSD
-481 GKYTFVLNLGDLG
+481 GKYRFVIYLGDLG
-494 DSGPRYSDL
+494 SDGMRYSDF
-503 NANFVSVA
+503 NANFANIA
-511 ASSVINA
+511 ASSAINN
-518 GFYSE
+518 GYYPE
-523 SDRPALEAYIN
+523 SDRPALVDFF
-534 NTYGNSNV
+534 TKVYGNGNV
-542 IGGKVAEYIMKI
+542 IGGKVVRYGLVLNDA
-554 TETYPQVAQN
+554 YPQVATN
-564 TQITNTA
+564 TTITNTA
-571 KIIKNGNSSNVSAI
+571 RITKNGVSNNYTAT

-602 AGVYLL
+602 AGVYLA
-608 DSDTNLP
+608 DTDTNFP
-615 LAGTFKL
+615 LSGTFKL
-622 QKQQGDGS
+622 QKYNGTN
-630 WIDYN
+630 WTDYN
-635 GDGSGPWTTDAAN
+635 TSATYTTDAGN
-648 FGFVNA
+648 LGFINVGA
-654 GSVGDGTFRFYQT
+654 VGDGTYRFVQT
-667 AAPNAEYDLTN
+667 AAPSAEYDLTK

-683 ASAGSVVSV
+683 AGLGTVISAT
-692 PFTIDAAND
+692 FTVDAAND
-701 PTGQIVT
+701 TAGKTVT

-723 NHGDFNDNVF
+723 NHGDFADNVF
-733 NNRVINSMTPSFSGT
+733 TGRVINSMTPSFSGT
-748 LGADGVSP
+748 LGSDGVSP

-792 SYVLNGGS
+792 TYVLNGGNNS
-800 PTSNP
+800 LSNP
-805 ATYTYGVG
+805 VTYTYGVG

-839 LVTTIS
+839 PVTTIS

-857 WTPNEYDILYHLDG
+857 WTPNEYDIVYHLDG
-871 GDNDGANPAKYTY
+871 GTNDSANPAKYIY

-921 TGTKNLY
+921 TGTKDLY

-936 YELDGGTNGT
+936 YELDGGTNGV

-960 APASKTG
+960 NPASKTG

-983 TNIPATAK
+983 ESIPATAK

-998 RFTPSEYTI
+998 HFTPSEYTI
-1007 AYELDGGTNSTANPG
+1007 AYELDGGTNSTANPDS
-1022 TYTYGVGVASFEDA
+1022 YTYGVGVPSFEDA
-1036 TKDGYIFLGWFDA
+1036 TKDGYIFLGWFDDA
-1049 ESGGN
+1049 TAGN
-1054 AITDISDTTMGNQT
+1054 AITDISDTTMGNQM
-1068 LYAHFKYDYA
+1068 LYAHFKYDYT

-1100 EHEPVLYDEDNNVVP
+1100 EHEPVLYDEDNNIVP

-1120 AIVDGVAYNATD
+1120 AIVDGVAYKATD

-1155 PFNRLVTRA
+1155 PFNHLVTRA

-1169 TTHTTATILA
+1169 TTHTTATIIA
-1179 VDNPIVELE
+1179 KDLE

-1260 LPPTDQQLPK
+1260 LPPTGQQLPK
-1270 TGESQSAFNLILGF
+1270 TGESQSAFSLILGF

-1289 VSMITWF
+1289 VSVLTWF
-1296 KLGKRNTR
+1296 KLGKRNSR

>member
-14 LSFALGLSLLFNIFA
+14 LSFVLGLSLLFNIFA

-41 PDTPVTSWQL
+41 PDAPVTSWQL

-56 QAVSET
+56 QAVSDD

-73 TAEIHLQALE
+73 TAEIHLQGLE
-83 GGKLVAGSTYQVKL
+83 GGKLVAGSSYQVKL
-97 PVNAE
+97 PANAE
-102 VGTWSGAQATPKVL
+102 VGTWSGEQVTPKAL
-116 VSKSGETIGS
+116 VSKSGEVVGS
-126 FVIQNQTILLT
+126 FVIQNQTVLLT
-137 LNEAVTELDQVD
+137 FNGTVTQLDQVD

-155 AVLTTDVNQAVT
+155 AVLTTDVNQDVT
-167 QAVQVGDSSQKIAF
+167 QAVQVGNISQMLAF
-181 VVATSEVTAE
+181 EGEATDTTSELTKVR
-191 SELLPATPSLQ
+191 PALRAAA
-202 LAPFAVAADYSSQV
+202 APVDYSNQV
-216 VVNDWNIL
+216 VVNDWNL
-224 NGAGIPLSLTTLGAD
+224 LDSAGNPLSTTNLGTINQ
-239 SGRYQLKFNWTLTPA
+239 GYQLKFNWTLAPM
-254 SSTLNAGDKFS
+254 SSTLNEGDTFKIAA
-265 FNCPTMAP
+265 PT
-273 SGSWTATNYAWS
+273 STTGLTFTATSGGWVNFT
-285 DFLDS
+285 DNL
-290 NGIVIGQ
+290 GVVLGQ
-297 WRIQSNKIEVILN
+297 WRIANNRIEVILGV
-310 ANVAGRQSISAEFI
+310 NVTGRQSVVAELT
-324 SGSIAFQASVPQAGT
+324 SGLNTFVTSSSQGGT
-339 FDVSFGGI
+339 FNVSFGG
-347 VKTINFSKTSNNNI
+347 KTKEIGINRRQLNNLGGDYKFLASI
-361 GTLSGIDSKTCISVS
+361 S
-376 NTTAIWN
+376 NTTAQWN
-383 IQIGNAEVRKLGQS
+383 ISVNQIGVRELGLS
-397 FGTAFDVKQNV
+397 FGSAYNV
-408 YVEDMLNGTPNGT
+408 RSNCYVEDQLNGTPTN
-421 ILLQARLFLPNNLDT
+421 LFMRTSVYIPTNLT
-436 GVLSTRNVAFT
+436 SGILSTQASMFNVPT
-447 IYSTSKINQ
+447 TKINQ
-456 NPGESYEEFKGR
+456 NPGESYTDFKAR
-468 LQVYQYGYYQDEY
+468 LGVYQYGFYKDAFDQ
-481 GKYTFVLNLGDLG
+481 YTFVLYLGDVGSNGL
-494 DSGPRYSDL
+494 RYSDL
-503 NANFVSVA
+503 DADFVTTA
-511 ASSVINA
+511 TNNTINN
-518 GFYSE
+518 GYYSE
-523 SDRPALEAYIN
+523 SDRSDLEAFYT
-534 NTYGNSNV
+534 NTYGNGNV
-542 IGGKVAEYIMKI
+542 IGGKIVSYSMYII
-554 TETYPQVAQN
+554 ENYPQVAVD
-564 TQITNTA
+564 TTVRNTA
-571 KIIKNGNSSNVSAI
+571 RI
-585 GTLQATSGTG
+585 TLGDTSKDYTATGKLEGITGSGG
-595 TTVTSGS
+595 TVTAGS
-602 AGVYLL
+602 AGVTLF
-608 DSDTNLP
+608 DADTNFP

-622 QKQQGDGS
+622 QQKQADGS
-630 WIDYN
+630 WTDYGTN
-635 GDGSGPWTTDAAN
+635 TWTT
-648 FGFVNA
+648 V
-654 GSVGDGTFRFYQT
+654 VGDSGYVDAGPVVDGTYRFYQT
-667 AAPNAEYDLTN
+667 VAPSAEYDLIN

-683 ASAGSVVSV
+683 VGAGSVISEEFDV
-692 PFTIDAAND
+692 DAS
-701 PTGQIVT
+701 TGYVAT

-714 KFNITYTKG
+714 KFNISYTKG
-723 NHGDFNDNVF
+723 NRGDFNDNVF
-733 NNRVINSMTPSFSGT
+733 TGRVINSMTPSFSGT

-805 ATYTYGVG
+805 TTYTYGVG

-839 LVTTIS
+839 PITTIS

-857 WTPNEYDILYHLDG
+857 WTPNEYDIIYHLDG
-871 GDNDGANPAKYTY
+871 GDNDSANPAKYTY

-905 DAAEGGNLITN
+905 DAVKGGNRITN

-921 TGTKNLY
+921 TGTKDLY

-936 YELDGGTNGT
+936 YELDGGTNGA
-946 NPTHYEFGTGVASF
+946 NPTHYEFGTGVSSF
-960 APASKTG
+960 NPASKDG
-967 HDFQGWYDAAT
+967 HDFQGWYDADT

-991 EDKTLYA
+991 EDKTFYA

-1007 AYELDGGTNSTANPG
+1007 AYELDGETNSTANPDS
-1022 TYTYGVGVASFEDA
+1022 YTYGVGVPSFEDA

-1088 VVRNTTYTWHHP
+1088 VVKNTTYTWHHP
-1100 EHEPVLYDEDNNVVP
+1100 EHEPVLYDEDNNIVP

-1120 AIVDGVAYNATD
+1120 AIVDGVAYKATD

-1169 TTHTTATILA
+1169 TTHTTATIIA
-1179 VDNPIVELE
+1179 KDLE

-1231 SLSDKITATI
+1231 SLSDKISATI

-1260 LPPTDQQLPK
+1260 LPPTGHQLPK
-1270 TGESQSAFNLILGF
+1270 TGESQSAFSLILGF
-1284 ILVAL
+1284 ILVAF
-1289 VSMITWF
+1289 VSVLTWF

>member
-1 MKHTQQSNIRQKI
+1 MKHTQQSNVRQKI

-41 PDTPVTSWQL
+41 PDAPVTSWQL
-51 TDANQ
+51 TDENQ

-73 TAEIHLQALE
+73 TADLHLQGLE
-83 GGKLVAGSTYQVKL
+83 GGHLVAGSSYQVKL
-97 PVNAE
+97 PANAE
-102 VGTWSGAQATPKVL
+102 IGTWSGGQTTPKAL
-116 VSKSGETIGS
+116 VSKSGEIVGS
-126 FVIQNQTILLT
+126 FVIQNQTVLLT
-137 LNEAVTELDQVD
+137 LNETVTELDQVD

-155 AVLTTDVNQAVT
+155 TVLITDVNQAMT
-167 QAVQVGDSSQKIAF
+167 QAVQVGNISQTLAF
-181 VVATSEVTAE
+181 EGKATETTP
-191 SELLPATPSLQ
+191 ELAKVKPALRAAA
-202 LAPFAVAADYSSQV
+202 APVDYSNEV
-216 VVNDWNIL
+216 IVNDWNLI
-224 NGAGIPLSLTTLGAD
+224 NNAGPLSLTNPGTGGQRVQLAFDITL
-239 SGRYQLKFNWTLTPA
+239 SPS
-254 SSTLNAGDKFS
+254 SSTLNEGDTFTINPLTFS
-265 FNCPTMAP
+265 VVTYNV
-273 SGSWTATNYAWS
+273 TNTSWS
-285 DFLDS
+285 DFKDPL
-290 NGIVIGQ
+290 GVVLGQ
-297 WRIQSNKIEVILN
+297 WRINNSKIEVVLGP
-310 ANVAGRQSISAEFI
+310 NVTGRQSITANFASGVSAYLLYYTKAND
-324 SGSIAFQASVPQAGT
+324 SIQNA
-339 FDVSFGGI
+339 SFGGVTKQI
-347 VKTINFSKTSNNNI
+347 LFRGAPTAELGKNDYKTFDNASNSTVKWTINYGNSGMYDLGESYGTNFTSHT
-361 GTLSGIDSKTCISVS
+361 G
-376 NTTAIWN
+376 
-383 IQIGNAEVRKLGQS
+383 
-397 FGTAFDVKQNV
+397 V
-408 YVEDMLNGTPNGT
+408 YVEDSLNGTFSYIVATAWLPVARDLNTGT
-421 ILLQARLFLPNNLDT
+421 PTSRILQIGAVNF
-436 GVLSTRNVAFT
+436 TRV
-447 IYSTSKINQ
+447 YQ
-456 NPGESYEEFKGR
+456 NTGESYATFKAR
-468 LQVYQYGYYQDEY
+468 LTPYQYGVYTDDESQQ
-481 GKYTFVLNLGDLG
+481 TFVLYLGTTGID
-494 DSGPRYSDL
+494 GPTLKS
-503 NANFVSVA
+503 
-511 ASSVINA
+511 I
-518 GFYSE
+518 
-523 SDRPALEAYIN
+523 
-534 NTYGNSNV
+534 NSNFPNV
-542 IGGKVAEYIMKI
+542 MTNAAISDGYCSEAERNDAIAFYTQSFGDNNAANGKGFILRVQI
-554 TETYPQVAQN
+554 TETYPQVATN
-564 TQITNTA
+564 TQVRNTA
-571 KIIKNGNSSNVSAI
+571 KITKSGISKDVSAT
-585 GTLQATSGTG
+585 GELQAPAGSGG
-595 TTVTSGS
+595 TVISGS

-615 LAGTFKL
+615 LSGTFKL

-654 GSVGDGTFRFYQT
+654 GAVGDGTFRFYQT
-667 AAPNAEYDLTN
+667 AAPNSEYDLTN

-683 ASAGSVVSV
+683 ADAGSVVSAS
-692 PFTIDAAND
+692 FTIDATND
-701 PTGQIVT
+701 PTGKIVT

-733 NNRVINSMTPSFSGT
+733 TGRVINSMTPSFSGT

-792 SYVLNGGS
+792 SYVLNGGNNS
-800 PTSNP
+800 LSNP

-839 LVTTIS
+839 PVTTIS

-857 WTPNEYDILYHLDG
+857 WTPNEYDIVYHLDG
-871 GDNDGANPAKYTY
+871 GDNDSANPAKYTY

-936 YELDGGTNGT
+936 YELDGGTNGV

-960 APASKTG
+960 NPASKTG
-967 HDFQGWYDAAT
+967 HEFQGWYDAAT
-978 GGNKV
+978 DGNKV

-1022 TYTYGVGVASFEDA
+1022 TYTYGVGVPSFEDA
-1036 TKDGYIFLGWFDA
+1036 TKAGYIFLGWFDDA
-1049 ESGGN
+1049 TAGN

-1088 VVRNTTYTWHHP
+1088 IVKNTTYTWHHP
-1100 EHEPVLYDEDNNVVP
+1100 EHEPVLYDEDNNIVP

-1164 TVREV
+1164 AVKEV

-1179 VDNPIVELE
+1179 QDLE

-1260 LPPTDQQLPK
+1260 LPPTGQQLPK
-1270 TGESQSAFNLILGF
+1270 TGESQSAFSLILGF

-1289 VSMITWF
+1289 VSVLTWF

>member
-41 PDTPVTSWQL
+41 PDAPVTSWQL

-56 QAVSET
+56 QAVSEI

-73 TAEIHLQALE
+73 TAEIHLQGLE
-83 GGKLVAGSTYQVKL
+83 GGHLVAGSTYQVKL

-102 VGTWSGAQATPKVL
+102 VGTWTGTQATPKAL

-126 FVIQNQTILLT
+126 FVIQNQTVLLT

-155 AVLTTDVNQAVT
+155 AVLITDANQDVT
-167 QAVQVGDSSQKIAF
+167 QAVQVGGISQTLAF
-181 VVATSEVTAE
+181 EGAATDTTPELTKVRPALRAATA
-191 SELLPATPSLQ
+191 P
-202 LAPFAVAADYSSQV
+202 VDYSNQV
-216 VVNDWNIL
+216 VVNGWNIL
-224 NGAGIPLSLTTLGAD
+224 DSAGNPLSTTNLGRNNT
-239 SGRYQLKFNWTLTPA
+239 SYQLKFDWTLTPA
-254 SSTLNAGDKFS
+254 TSTLNEGDTFS
-265 FNCPTMAP
+265 FNRPTSSP
-273 SGSWTATNYAWS
+273 SGSWSSINSGWINFS
-285 DFLDS
+285 DSMGTVL
-290 NGIVIGQ
+290 GQ
-297 WRIQSNKIEVILN
+297 WRVNNNKVEVVLGVN
-310 ANVAGRQSISAEFI
+310 ATGKQSISAEFI
-324 SGSIAFQASVPQAGT
+324 TGASTYKATGFQGGT
-339 FDVSFGGI
+339 YSVSFGM
-347 VKTINFSKTSNNNI
+347 INKDITFRNSSMTPLRSNDRKI
-361 GTLSGIDSKTCISVS
+361 LQSVS
-376 NTTAIWN
+376 DVEARWTLEV
-383 IQIGNAEVRKLGQS
+383 GNAEIMKLAES
-397 FGTAFDVKQNV
+397 FGAQYDTQNNV
-408 YVEDMLNGTPNGT
+408 YVEDVLNGTPITASMTGMVNYPIELPAGT
-421 ILLQARLFLPNNLDT
+421 LASSALC
-436 GVLSTRNVAFT
+436 LSIPLT
-447 IYSTSKINQ
+447 KINQ
-456 NPGESYEEFKGR
+456 NPGESYNDFKNR
-468 LQVYQYGYYQDEY
+468 LGVYDYGFYQDNF
-481 GKYTFVLNLGDLG
+481 GQYTFVLYLGDMG
-494 DSGPRYSDL
+494 SDGARYSDL
-503 NANFVSVA
+503 NASFATVA
-511 ASSVINA
+511 ATNVINL
-518 GFYSE
+518 GGYSE
-523 SDRPALEAYIN
+523 SDRTDLETFFTN
-534 NTYGNSNV
+534 VYGNSNI
-542 IGGKVAEYIMKI
+542 IGGKVTRYALTIREAYL
-554 TETYPQVAQN
+554 QVA
-564 TQITNTA
+564 TNTT
-571 KIIKNGNSSNVSAI
+571 IINTARITKSGLSSDVSATGQLEGFAGSG
-585 GTLQATSGTG
+585 GTATSGT
-595 TTVTSGS
+595 

-608 DSDTNLP
+608 DNDTNLP
-615 LAGTFKL
+615 LSGTFKL

-630 WIDYN
+630 WVDYN
-635 GDGSGPWTTDAAN
+635 AGATYTTDAAN
-648 FGFVNA
+648 MGFVTA
-654 GSVGDGTFRFYQT
+654 GSVGDGTYRFYQT
-667 AAPNAEYDLTN
+667 VAPSAEYDLIN

-683 ASAGSVVSV
+683 VGAGSVISEEFDV
-692 PFTIDAAND
+692 DAS
-701 PTGQIVT
+701 TGYVAT

-714 KFNITYTKG
+714 KFNVTYTKG

-768 PAVANTVTATVT
+768 PAVANFVTATVT

-792 SYVLNGGS
+792 SYVLNGGNNS
-800 PTSNP
+800 LSNP
-805 ATYTYGVG
+805 TTYTYGVG
-813 VTSFADATGKTG
+813 VTIFADATGKTG

-839 LVTTIS
+839 PVTAIS
-845 TTETGNKTLYAR
+845 KTETGNKTLYAR
-857 WTPNEYDILYHLDG
+857 WTPNEYDIVYHLDG
-871 GDNDGANPAKYTY
+871 GDNDSANPAKYTY

-921 TGTKNLY
+921 TGTKDLY

-936 YELDGGTNGT
+936 YDLDGGTNGV
-946 NPTHYEFGTGVASF
+946 NPTHYEFGTGVSSF
-960 APASKTG
+960 NPASKTG

-978 GGNKV
+978 GGNPV

-1007 AYELDGGTNSTANPG
+1007 AYELDGGTNSTANPDS
-1022 TYTYGVGVASFEDA
+1022 YTYGVGVPSFEDA
-1036 TKDGYIFLGWFDA
+1036 TKDGYIFLGWFDDA
-1049 ESGGN
+1049 TAGN

-1120 AIVDGVAYNATD
+1120 AIVDGVAYKATD

-1260 LPPTDQQLPK
+1260 LPPTGQQLPK
-1270 TGESQSAFNLILGF
+1270 TGESQSVFSLILGF

-1289 VSMITWF
+1289 VSILTWF
-1296 KLGKRNTR
+1296 NLGKRNTR

>member
-14 LSFALGLSLLFNIFA
+14 LSFLLGLSLLFNIFA

-41 PDTPVTSWQL
+41 PDAPVTSWQL
-51 TDANQ
+51 TDADN

-62 NPIKSGASYAL
+62 NPIKSGENYAL
-73 TAEIHLQALE
+73 TADLHLQALE
-83 GGKLVAGSTYQVKL
+83 GGKLVAGSSYQVKL
-97 PVNAE
+97 PANAE
-102 VGTWSGAQATPKVL
+102 VGTWSGEQAASKAL
-116 VSKSGETIGS
+116 VSKSGETMGS
-126 FVIQNQTILLT
+126 FVIQNQTVLLT

-155 AVLTTDVNQAVT
+155 AVLTTDVNQDVT
-167 QAVQVGDSSQKIAF
+167 QAVQVGNIFQTLTF
-181 VVATSEVTAE
+181 EGTATETTT
-191 SELLPATPSLQ
+191 ELTRVKPALRAAA
-202 LAPFAVAADYSSQV
+202 APVDYSSQV
-216 VVNDWNIL
+216 NVTSWDVL
-224 NGAGIPLSLTTLGAD
+224 NSSGVSLSTTNPV
-239 SGRYQLKFNWTLTPA
+239 SGGTYCQLNFNWTLSPTGA
-254 SSTLNAGDKFS
+254 TLNEGDFFS
-265 FNCPTMAP
+265 IALPVTLP
-273 SGSWTATNYAWS
+273 STAWTAINFNWS
-285 DFLDS
+285 DFTDS
-290 NGIVIGQ
+290 LGTVLGQ
-297 WRIQSNKIEVILN
+297 WRINGGRIEVELN
-310 ANVAGRQSISAEFI
+310 ANVVGKQSISANFI
-324 SGSIAFQASVPQAGT
+324 SGIGAVRVSTVSSTANYN
-339 FDVSFGGI
+339 VSFGGI
-347 VKTINFSKTSNNNI
+347 VKEIRITALGL
-361 GTLSGIDSKTCISVS
+361 GTLDSGDAKSVIDISD
-376 NTTAIWN
+376 TTARWSITVGRT
-383 IQIGNAEVRKLGQS
+383 QIKQLATS
-397 FGTAFDVKQNV
+397 FGAICDIQSNV
-408 YVEDMLNGTPNGT
+408 YIEDPIGGTPAT
-421 ILLQARLFLPNNLDT
+421 PTLSTVLYVPRDLTT
-436 GVLSTRNVAFT
+436 GVLSNRGAISLNIPIT
-447 IYSTSKINQ
+447 KITQ
-456 NPGESYEEFKGR
+456 VPGESYGVFKAR
-468 LQVYQYGYYQDEY
+468 LQPYQYGFYQDDF
-481 GKYTFVLNLGDLG
+481 GQYTFVLYLGDLG
-494 DSGPRYSDL
+494 TDGPRFSDI
-503 NANFVSVA
+503 NANFATA
-511 ASSVINA
+511 ATNGAINA
-518 GFYSE
+518 GYYSE
-523 SDRPALEAYIN
+523 EQRTDLLNIFT

-542 IGGKVAEYIMKI
+542 LGGKIPSMGV
-554 TETYPQVAQN
+554 TLRETYPQVATN
-564 TQITNTA
+564 TTIRNTA
-571 KIIKNGNSSNVSAI
+571 KITKDDISKDYSAS
-585 GTLQATSGTG
+585 GQLQAPAGSGG
-595 TTVTSGS
+595 TAVSGS

-615 LAGTFKL
+615 LSGTFKL

-683 ASAGSVVSV
+683 AGAGSVVSAS
-692 PFTIDAAND
+692 FTIDAAND
-701 PTGQIVT
+701 PTGKIVT

-714 KFNITYTKG
+714 KFKVTYTKG

-733 NNRVINSMTPSFSGT
+733 TGRVINSMTPSFSGT

-805 ATYTYGVG
+805 TTYTYGVG

-845 TTETGNKTLYAR
+845 TTDTGNKTLYAR
-857 WTPNEYDILYHLDG
+857 WTPNEYDIVYHLDG
-871 GDNDGANPAKYTY
+871 GDNDSANPAKYTY

-921 TGTKNLY
+921 TGTKDLY

-936 YELDGGTNGT
+936 YDLDGGTNGV
-946 NPTHYEFGTGVASF
+946 NPTHYEFGTGVSSF

-983 TNIPATAK
+983 TNIPATEK

-1007 AYELDGGTNSTANPG
+1007 AYELDGGANSTANPDS
-1022 TYTYGVGVASFEDA
+1022 YIYGIGVPSFEDA

-1088 VVRNTTYTWHHP
+1088 IVKNTTYTWHHP

-1120 AIVDGVAYNATD
+1120 AIVDGVAYKATD

-1164 TVREV
+1164 SVREV
-1169 TTHTTATILA
+1169 TTHTTATIIA

-1260 LPPTDQQLPK
+1260 LPPTGQQLPK
-1270 TGESQSAFNLILGF
+1270 TGESQSAFSLILGF

-1289 VSMITWF
+1289 VSVLTWF

>member
-1 MKHTQQSNIRQKI
+1 MKHTQQSNVRQKI

-41 PDTPVTSWQL
+41 PDAPVTSWQL
-51 TDANQ
+51 MDANY
-56 QAVSET
+56 QAVSED
-62 NPIKSGASYAL
+62 NPIKSGANYAL
-73 TAEIHLQALE
+73 TADLHLQGLE
-83 GGKLVAGSTYQVKL
+83 GGHLVAGSTYQVKL
-97 PVNAE
+97 PVNLE
-102 VGTWSGAQATPKVL
+102 VGTWSGAQATPKAL
-116 VSKSGETIGS
+116 VNKSGEVVGS
-126 FVIQNQTILLT
+126 FVIQNQTVLLT

-155 AVLTTDVNQAVT
+155 AVLTTVVNQDVT
-167 QAVQVGDSSQKIAF
+167 QAVQVGNISQTLTFEGA
-181 VVATSEVTAE
+181 TAE
-191 SELLPATPSLQ
+191 TTPELAKVKPALRAAA
-202 LAPFAVAADYSSQV
+202 APVDYSSQV
-216 VVNDWNIL
+216 VVNDWNVL
-224 NGAGIPLSLTTLGAD
+224 SANGNPLSTTNLAIG
-239 SGRYQLKFNWTLTPA
+239 GERYTLKFNWTLTPP
-254 SSTLNAGDKFS
+254 SGTLNEGDTLS
-265 FNCPTMAP
+265 FARPFTVET
-273 SGSWTATNYAWS
+273 STQWGVTNFAWS
-285 DFLDS
+285 DFSDAS
-290 NGIVIGQ
+290 GVILGQ
-297 WRIQSNKIEVILN
+297 WRIANNRIEVILGAN
-310 ANVAGRQSISAEFI
+310 ATDKQSISAEFI
-324 SGSIAFQASVPQAGT
+324 SGATAVQASGPGILGGIVN
-339 FDVSFGGI
+339 VSFGGI
-347 VKTINFSKTSNNNI
+347 VKPIGFRSTPLTPLSNK
-361 GTLSGIDSKTCISVS
+361 DSKASGVFSSTGGS
-376 NTTAIWN
+376 WN
-383 IQIGNAEVRKLGQS
+383 IYVGMPEINGLGIS
-397 FGTAFDVKQNV
+397 FGTAYNSQSGV
-408 YVEDMLNGTPNGT
+408 YVEDEIIGTPT
-421 ILLQARLFLPNNLDT
+421 SMSLVTRMYAPLNLNT
-436 GVLSTRNVAFT
+436 GALSSNFRSYNIPLT
-447 IYSTSKINQ
+447 KITQ
-456 NPGESYEEFKGR
+456 TPGESYADFKAR
-468 LQVYQYGYYQDEY
+468 LQIYQYGLYQDAF
-481 GKYTFVLNLGDLG
+481 GQYTAVIYLGNIGSEGLK
-494 DSGPRYSDL
+494 YSDL
-503 NANFVSVA
+503 NPNS
-511 ASSVINA
+511 ASALATQLISL
-518 GFYSE
+518 GYYSE
-523 SDRPALEAYIN
+523 SDRPALESYLTD
-534 NTYGNSNV
+534 TYGDGNV
-542 IGGKVAEYIMKI
+542 IGGHVASYAVAISVSYPKV
-554 TETYPQVAQN
+554 T
-564 TQITNTA
+564 TNTTIRNTA
-571 KIIKNGNSSNVSAI
+571 RITKGGISNDYSAT
-585 GTLQATSGTG
+585 GTLTAPAGSGG
-595 TTVTSGS
+595 TAVSGS

-608 DSDTNLP
+608 DNDTNLP
-615 LAGTFKL
+615 LSGTFKL

-654 GSVGDGTFRFYQT
+654 GAVGDGTFRFYQT

-683 ASAGSVVSV
+683 ASAGSVVSAS
-692 PFTIDAAND
+692 FTVNAATD
-701 PTGQIVT
+701 TTGQIVT

-733 NNRVINSMTPSFSGT
+733 TGRVINSMTPSFSGT

-780 YTAQWAPTVYDI
+780 YTAQWAPAVYDI

-805 ATYTYGVG
+805 TTYTYGVG

-839 LVTTIS
+839 PVTTIS

-857 WTPNEYDILYHLDG
+857 WTPNEYDIVYHLDG
-871 GDNDGANPAKYTY
+871 GDNDSANPAKYTY

-921 TGTKNLY
+921 TGTKDLY

-936 YELDGGTNGT
+936 YDLDGGTNGT

-960 APASKTG
+960 NPASKTG

-983 TNIPATAK
+983 TTIPATAK

-1007 AYELDGGTNSTANPG
+1007 AYELDGGTNSTANPDS
-1022 TYTYGVGVASFEDA
+1022 YIYGVGVPSFEDA

-1054 AITDISDTTMGNQT
+1054 AFTDISDTTMGNQT

-1088 VVRNTTYTWHHP
+1088 IVKNTTYTWHHP

-1260 LPPTDQQLPK
+1260 LPPTGQQLPK
-1270 TGESQSAFNLILGF
+1270 TGESQSVFSLILGF

-1289 VSMITWF
+1289 VSILTWF

-1304 HSD
+1304 HSN